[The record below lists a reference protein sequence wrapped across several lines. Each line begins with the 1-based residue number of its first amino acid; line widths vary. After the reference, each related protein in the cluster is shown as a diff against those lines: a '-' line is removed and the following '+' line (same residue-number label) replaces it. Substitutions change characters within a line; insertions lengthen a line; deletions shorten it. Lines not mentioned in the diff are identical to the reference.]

1 MLATF
6 CLRLA
11 CGLIA
16 SLLLFSP
23 RLANPRFFRTHF
35 LVALGLVACAAIIPQ
50 QTHGLASG
58 TVLALAALSCFA
70 GSVLWSLEGSRGGR
84 AAVVVTFLTLAT
96 ALATSPG
103 TEMSLGSLAATY
115 SSAAVLGTAATSML
129 MGHSY
134 LIAPAMSLTPLLNLL
149 FGLFAA
155 LGLRMVVSALG
166 LWAWTQSHW
175 PVRLED
181 EVVLLLPVRWGVG
194 LFGPLVLGYMAWRAA
209 KIRSTQSA
217 TGILYVVVI
226 CCFLGELL
234 SQVLAATTHY
244 SL

>member
-11 CGLIA
+11 CGLIG

-23 RLANPRFFRTHF
+23 RLVNPRFFRVHF
-35 LVALGLVACAAIIPQ
+35 LAALGLITCAVLFPQ
-50 QTHGLASG
+50 QTYGRVAGTILAVAG
-58 TVLALAALSCFA
+58 LSCFV
-70 GSVLWSLEGSRGGR
+70 GSVLWSLERARGGFATVIVAFLALA
-84 AAVVVTFLTLAT
+84 AAV
-96 ALATSPG
+96 G
-103 TEMSLGSLAATY
+103 LGPDTHVSFASLAAAY
-115 SSAAVLGTAATSML
+115 SSAALLGTATTAML

-149 FGLFAA
+149 RGLFAA
-155 LGLRMVVSALG
+155 VALRMVVSSVE
-166 LWAWTQSHW
+166 LWSWTASHW

-181 EVVLLLPVRWGVG
+181 ETVLLLPVRWGVG
-194 LFGPLVLGYMAWRAA
+194 LIGPLILGYMAWRAA
-209 KIRSTQSA
+209 GIRSTQSA

-234 SQVLAATTHY
+234 SQLLAATSHY
-244 SL
+244 YL

>member
-23 RLANPRFFRTHF
+23 RLVNPRFFRVQF
-35 LVALGLVACAAIIPQ
+35 LAALGLVSCAALFPQ
-50 QTHGLASG
+50 QSYGRVAG
-58 TVLALAALSCFA
+58 TVLAIAALSCFV
-70 GSVLWSLEGSRGGR
+70 GSVLWSLERARGR
-84 AAVVVTFLTLAT
+84 FAVVVVTFSALAAAVTLVPDMDLSFASLAT
-96 ALATSPG
+96 A
-103 TEMSLGSLAATY
+103 Y
-115 SSAAVLGTAATSML
+115 SSATLLGTATTAML

-149 FGLFAA
+149 RGLFAA
-155 LGLRMVVSALG
+155 AALRMAVSSVE
-166 LWAWTQSHW
+166 LWSWTTSHW

-181 EVVLLLPVRWGVG
+181 ETVLLLPVRWGVG
-194 LFGPLVLGYMAWRAA
+194 LFGPLILGGMAWRAA

-226 CCFLGELL
+226 FCFLGELL
-234 SQVLAATTHY
+234 SQLLTATSHHY
-244 SL
+244 L

>member
-11 CGLIA
+11 CGLIG

-23 RLANPRFFRTHF
+23 RLVNPRFFRVHF
-35 LVALGLVACAAIIPQ
+35 LAALGLIACAALFPQ
-50 QTHGLASG
+50 QSYGPIPGTILA
-58 TVLALAALSCFA
+58 VAALSCFA
-70 GSVLWSLEGSRGGR
+70 GSVLWSLERARGGFATVVVAFLALA
-84 AAVVVTFLTLAT
+84 AAVALVPDTDLSFASLAT
-96 ALATSPG
+96 
-103 TEMSLGSLAATY
+103 EY
-115 SSAAVLGTAATSML
+115 SSAALLGTATTAML

-149 FGLFAA
+149 RGVFAA
-155 LGLRMVVSALG
+155 VALRMAVSG
-166 LWAWTQSHW
+166 VELWSWTASHW

-181 EVVLLLPVRWGVG
+181 ETVLLLPVRWGVG
-194 LFGPLVLGYMAWRAA
+194 LFGPLILGYMAWRAA
-209 KIRSTQSA
+209 RIRSTQSA

-234 SQVLAATTHY
+234 SQLLAATSHY
-244 SL
+244 YL

>member
-11 CGLIA
+11 CGLIG

-23 RLANPRFFRTHF
+23 RLVNPRFFRVHF
-35 LVALGLVACAAIIPQ
+35 LAALGLVACAALFPQPSYGRPAGII
-50 QTHGLASG
+50 LA
-58 TVLALAALSCFA
+58 VAALSCFV
-70 GSVLWSLEGSRGGR
+70 GSVLWSLERARGR
-84 AAVVVTFLTLAT
+84 FATVVVAFLALAAAVALVPDTDMSFASLAT
-96 ALATSPG
+96 A
-103 TEMSLGSLAATY
+103 Y
-115 SSAAVLGTAATSML
+115 SSAALLGTATTAML

-149 FGLFAA
+149 RGLFAA
-155 LGLRMVVSALG
+155 VALRMAVSAVE
-166 LWAWTQSHW
+166 LWSWTASHW

-181 EVVLLLPVRWGVG
+181 ETILLLPVRWGVG
-194 LFGPLVLGYMAWRAA
+194 LFGPLILGYMAWRAA
-209 KIRSTQSA
+209 AIRSTQSA

-234 SQVLAATTHY
+234 SQLLAATSHY
-244 SL
+244 YL